1 MKKNYDTRMDKV
13 AEKIAGATANVQTKF
28 ANILNKLVSIIP
40 QRSLKIVL
48 ILFCLIAGG
57 FSVYLASEAIF
68 GTQQV
73 KTVFE
78 VKPIHVPKHY
88 DKTGSEVKER
98 EQLIPEA
105 LYDELQAYKR
115 TMDSLGQP
123 IRKGLAD
130 SIKMLEEIYL
140 SQKK

>member
-1 MKKNYDTRMDKV
+1 MRNYDTRKDKV
-13 AEKIAGATANVQTKF
+13 AEMMAGAAVSIQISF
-28 ANILNKLVSIIP
+28 AKIMNKLMSNIP
-40 QRSLKIVL
+40 HRRLKLVL
-48 ILFCLIAGG
+48 ITFCLVAGG

-78 VKPIHVPKHY
+78 VKPIKIPKHY
-88 DKTGSEVKER
+88 NKTGSEVKER
-98 EQLIPEA
+98 EQFVPEA
-105 LYDELQAYKR
+105 LYQELQNYKR
-115 TMDSLGQP
+115 SMDSLGQP